1 MARSPGITGDAS
13 PGWFGK
19 LPCIGDFASRRMAP
33 LTRDA
38 WDQWLSGVLV
48 ETREHWADQWL
59 THYLQAPIWFWLQSP
74 GEHTTQWSAGTLMP
88 SVDQAGR
95 YFPLVIVQPLQRAP
109 VDVCDWQQLEE
120 ALRGF
125 AATSLAALASPS
137 SLEYFDKQ
145 LTTAPMAP
153 IATSVTVPSPASTI
167 TSWLLAECTSQLA
180 GASLWWID
188 QRDGARIEQRWPQDG
203 SFLLRA

>member
-1 MARSPGITGDAS
+1 MARPPGIIGDAS

-38 WDQWLSGVLV
+38 WDQWLSSVLV
-48 ETREHWADQWL
+48 ETREHWSDQWL

-74 GEHTTQWSAGTLMP
+74 GEHTPHWSAGTLMP

-95 YFPLVIVQPLQRAP
+95 YFPLVIVQPFLRAP
-109 VDVCDWQQLEE
+109 VDANDWQQLEE

-125 AATSLAALASPS
+125 STTSLAALASPL
-137 SLEYFDKQ
+137 SLEHFDKQ
-145 LTTAPMAP
+145 LTTTTAN
-153 IATSVTVPSPASTI
+153 ATSFTAPSPNSSI

-203 SFLLRA
+203 SFLLDA